1 MRRLVPWLLTLLY
14 PLLIYRGAAHFA
26 PRWLALL
33 LIALALCRALA
44 VKGKIWLIAAAGA
57 TVLAAV
63 SLFSNQI
70 MPLKLYPVLVNAVL
84 CAFFAL
90 TLICP
95 PSAIERL
102 ARIKEPD
109 LPPDG
114 VRYTRRVTQ
123 LWCGF
128 FIFNGSMALVT
139 VFYSDAVW
147 ALYNGLIA
155 YLLIGSLLLGEWLI
169 RRRVKVAYV

>member
-1 MRRLVPWLLTLLY
+1 MRGLALGLITLLY
-14 PLLIYRGAAHFA
+14 PLLIYRGISHFE

-33 LIALALCRALA
+33 LLTLALARALA
-44 VKGKIWLIAAAGA
+44 TKEKIWLIAAAGA
-57 TVLAAV
+57 AVLAGI

-84 CAFFAL
+84 CAAFGL
-90 TLICP
+90 TLIFP

-102 ARIKEPD
+102 ARLREPQ

-123 LWCGF
+123 IWCAF
-128 FIFNGSMALVT
+128 FVLNGSIALIT
-139 VFYSDAVW
+139 VFCEDAVW
-147 ALYNGLIA
+147 ALYNGFIA
-155 YLLIGSLLLGEWLI
+155 YLLMGTLFLGEWLI
-169 RRRVKVAYV
+169 RRRVKAAHG